1 MKQISSIN
9 IMELGYCTNP
19 DYVSNDLIIYNNIGK
34 ERKFI
39 REQYECQRVYKA
51 SSFTFSICLQGSSEI
66 IIDACKYP
74 IKKNSIL
81 VILPEQIVELF
92 STSHDFKASL
102 ISISG
107 EYFNEHFKRTIPLL
121 SSIKKQSM
129 MVLKD
134 EDIRVFEWY
143 KTLLSRRTSHPN
155 KLYYDIIMHN
165 LIHALFYEIYGLI
178 VQQTQALPLDSSP
191 KSNTFKQFVNLVKEH
206 YQKERSIMF
215 YADKLCLTPKY
226 LSSVIHEVSGK
237 FAGEWID
244 DHVVTLAKSLLTSSM
259 KTIQEISYDLNFT
272 TPSSFTKYFKRI
284 TGDTPREYRN
294 RKELL
299 YQD

>member
-1 MKQISSIN
+1 
-9 IMELGYCTNP
+9 
-19 DYVSNDLIIYNNIGK
+19 
-34 ERKFI
+34 
-39 REQYECQRVYKA
+39 
-51 SSFTFSICLQGSSEI
+51 
-66 IIDACKYP
+66 
-74 IKKNSIL
+74 
-81 VILPEQIVELF
+81 
-92 STSHDFKASL
+92 
-102 ISISG
+102 
-107 EYFNEHFKRTIPLL
+107 
-121 SSIKKQSM
+121 
-129 MVLKD
+129 
-134 EDIRVFEWY
+134 
-143 KTLLSRRTSHPN
+143 
-155 KLYYDIIMHN
+155 
-165 LIHALFYEIYGLI
+165 
-178 VQQTQALPLDSSP
+178 
-191 KSNTFKQFVNLVKEH
+191 
-206 YQKERSIMF
+206 MF